1 MVKIEE
7 IIAKAKEY
15 LKELDETKIIKA
27 YEIASLRHKGQKR
40 MSGKP
45 YISHPLNVA
54 YIVADLRLDETSII
68 AALLHDVI
76 EDTGYTSEDIKS
88 EFGEPP
94 AIIVEGLTRIN
105 KLDFQSSME
114 EQAENLRKMLIAMS
128 NDIRIILIKL
138 ADRLHNMRT
147 LSYLDPEKRI
157 EKSKETLDIYA
168 PIAHRLGM
176 SKLKVEFEDLA
187 FMYMNPN
194 QYAEVKQLVAE
205 NQMERAELTDQ
216 IIDKIS
222 QELKAVEIEAEI
234 ISREKHLYS
243 VYHKIAKQGRTFS
256 DIYDLSAI
264 RVIVDSVKECYGAL
278 GIIHSIWK
286 PLPGRFKDFIANP
299 KFNMYQSLHTTIIG
313 PKGIPVEIQIRTWQM
328 HRTAEY
334 GIAAHWRYKEGKKGD
349 EKFDEK
355 LAWLR
360 QILEWQQELSDP
372 KEFMESLKL
381 DLFEDEVFVFT
392 PKGKVLN
399 LPFGSTPVDFAYM
412 IHSDVGNQCVGAKV
426 NHRIVPLEYKLRSGD
441 IVEIITSKSSLG
453 PSRDWLSFVKTA
465 RARNKIKQWFS
476 AEERKLSQNIG
487 REMLGKTLRKQG
499 LSLQN
504 LSMEIIE
511 SVAREMNC
519 DKVEKLYRGI
529 GAGKISPHMVTTKII
544 KEKNKTMNVEE
555 FREAES
561 VEEYVLPVRTRFT
574 RGIKVRGLDEV
585 LIKLARCC
593 NPVPGDKIIG
603 YVTRGQGVSVH
614 RRDCTNLKSLLS
626 DSERLIEVEWNL
638 EQPSIFQVEIQ
649 VEALD
654 RTKLLRDITN
664 VFAEYDINIVSSS
677 ANLKEKVGVM
687 IARFVLEI
695 GNLLLLDNL
704 LASIKKI
711 DSVFDA
717 FRVTPEKESFKSN
730 NKITS

>member
-1 MVKIEE
+1 M
-7 IIAKAKEY
+7 
-15 LKELDETKIIKA
+15 
-27 YEIASLRHKGQKR
+27 
-40 MSGKP
+40 
-45 YISHPLNVA
+45 
-54 YIVADLRLDETSII
+54 
-68 AALLHDVI
+68 
-76 EDTGYTSEDIKS
+76 
-88 EFGEPP
+88 
-94 AIIVEGLTRIN
+94 
-105 KLDFQSSME
+105 
-114 EQAENLRKMLIAMS
+114 
-128 NDIRIILIKL
+128 
-138 ADRLHNMRT
+138 
-147 LSYLDPEKRI
+147 
-157 EKSKETLDIYA
+157 
-168 PIAHRLGM
+168 
-176 SKLKVEFEDLA
+176 
-187 FMYMNPN
+187 
-194 QYAEVKQLVAE
+194 
-205 NQMERAELTDQ
+205 
-216 IIDKIS
+216 
-222 QELKAVEIEAEI
+222 
-234 ISREKHLYS
+234 
-243 VYHKIAKQGRTFS
+243 
-256 DIYDLSAI
+256 
-264 RVIVDSVKECYGAL
+264 
-278 GIIHSIWK
+278 
-286 PLPGRFKDFIANP
+286 
-299 KFNMYQSLHTTIIG
+299 
-313 PKGIPVEIQIRTWQM
+313 
-328 HRTAEY
+328 
-334 GIAAHWRYKEGKKGD
+334 
-349 EKFDEK
+349 
-355 LAWLR
+355 
-360 QILEWQQELSDP
+360 
-372 KEFMESLKL
+372 
-381 DLFEDEVFVFT
+381 
-392 PKGKVLN
+392 LN

>member
-1 MVKIEE
+1 
-7 IIAKAKEY
+7 
-15 LKELDETKIIKA
+15 
-27 YEIASLRHKGQKR
+27 
-40 MSGKP
+40 
-45 YISHPLNVA
+45 
-54 YIVADLRLDETSII
+54 
-68 AALLHDVI
+68 
-76 EDTGYTSEDIKS
+76 
-88 EFGEPP
+88 
-94 AIIVEGLTRIN
+94 
-105 KLDFQSSME
+105 
-114 EQAENLRKMLIAMS
+114 
-128 NDIRIILIKL
+128 
-138 ADRLHNMRT
+138 
-147 LSYLDPEKRI
+147 
-157 EKSKETLDIYA
+157 
-168 PIAHRLGM
+168 
-176 SKLKVEFEDLA
+176 
-187 FMYMNPN
+187 
-194 QYAEVKQLVAE
+194 
-205 NQMERAELTDQ
+205 
-216 IIDKIS
+216 
-222 QELKAVEIEAEI
+222 
-234 ISREKHLYS
+234 
-243 VYHKIAKQGRTFS
+243 
-256 DIYDLSAI
+256 
-264 RVIVDSVKECYGAL
+264 VKECYGAL

-286 PLPGRFKDFIANP
+286 PIPGRFKDFIANP

-511 SVAREMNC
+511 NVAREMNC
-519 DKVEKLYRGI
+519 DKVEKLYQGI

-544 KEKNKTMNVEE
+544 KEKNKTMNLEE

-717 FRVTPEKESFKSN
+717 FRVTPEKESLKSN

>member
-1 MVKIEE
+1 MIKIEE
-7 IIAKAKEY
+7 IIKKAKEY
-15 LKELDETKIIKA
+15 LKELDEAKVIKA
-27 YEIASLRHKGQKR
+27 YESASMSHKGQKR
-40 MSGKP
+40 LSGEP

-76 EDTGYTSEDIKS
+76 EDTGYTSESIKA
-88 EFGEPP
+88 EFGEPI

-147 LSYLDPEKRI
+147 LSNLDPGKRI

-176 SKLKVEFEDLA
+176 SKLKSEFEDLA
-187 FMYMNPN
+187 FLYMNPN
-194 QYAEVKQLVAE
+194 QYEEVKQLVAE
-205 NQMERAELTDQ
+205 NQMERKELTDQ
-216 IIDKIS
+216 IISKIS
-222 QELKAVEIEAEI
+222 QELKAVGIEAEI

-243 VYHKIAKQGRTFS
+243 VYQKIAKQGRTFS

-313 PKGIPVEIQIRTWQM
+313 PMGMPVEIQIRTWQM

-453 PSRDWLSFVKTA
+453 PSRDWLSFIKTA
-465 RARNKIKQWFS
+465 RTRNKIKQWFS
-476 AEERKLSQNIG
+476 AEERKFSQNIG
-487 REMLGKTLRKQG
+487 REMLSKTLRKQG

-504 LSMEIIE
+504 LNMEILE
-511 SVAREMNC
+511 NVALEVNC
-519 DKVEKLYRGI
+519 DKVEKLYQSI

-544 KEKNKTMNVEE
+544 KEKNKTTNVEE
-555 FREAES
+555 VKETES
-561 VEEYVLPVRTRFT
+561 IEEYVLPVRTRFT

-593 NPVPGDKIIG
+593 NPVPGDKVIG

-614 RRDCTNLKSLLS
+614 RRDCTNLKSLIS

-704 LASIKKI
+704 LSSIKKI

>member
-15 LKELDETKIIKA
+15 LKELDEAKVMKA

-40 MSGKP
+40 LSGEP

-54 YIVADLRLDETSII
+54 DIVADLRLDETSVI
-68 AALLHDVI
+68 AALLHDVV
-76 EDTGYTSEDIKS
+76 EDTGYTSENIKS
-88 EFGEPP
+88 EFGESV
-94 AIIVEGLTRIN
+94 AIIVDGLTRIN

-147 LSYLDPEKRI
+147 LSFLDREKRI

-176 SKLKVEFEDLA
+176 SKLKSELEDLA

-194 QYAEVKQLVAE
+194 QYEEVKQLVAE
-205 NQMERAELTDQ
+205 NQMERADLTDR

-222 QELKAVEIEAEI
+222 HELKAFGIEAEI

-243 VYHKIAKQGRTFS
+243 IYQKIAKQGRTFS
-256 DIYDLSAI
+256 DIYDISAI

-313 PKGIPVEIQIRTWQM
+313 PQGIPIEIQIRTWQM

-399 LPFGSTPVDFAYM
+399 LPFGSTSVDFAYM

-453 PSRDWLSFVKTA
+453 PSRDWLSFVRTA

-487 REMLGKTLRKQG
+487 REMLGKALRKQG
-499 LSLQN
+499 LSLQS
-504 LSMEIIE
+504 LGMEILE
-511 SVAREMNC
+511 NVAREMNC
-519 DKVEKLYRGI
+519 DKVEKLYQGI
-529 GAGKISPHMVTTKII
+529 GAGKISPHMVTTKVI
-544 KEKNKTMNVEE
+544 KEKNKTTNVEE
-555 FREAES
+555 VREAES
-561 VEEYVLPVRTRFT
+561 VEEYILPVRTRFT

-593 NPVPGDKIIG
+593 NPVPGDKVVG

-638 EQPSIFQVEIQ
+638 EQPSVFQVEIQ

-664 VFAEYDINIVSSS
+664 VFAEYDTNIVS
-677 ANLKEKVGVM
+677 ANVNLKEKVGVT
-687 IARFVLEI
+687 IARFILEI

-704 LASIKKI
+704 LANIKKI

-717 FRVTPEKESFKSN
+717 FRVTPEKESFKSDK
-730 NKITS
+730 KITS

>member
-7 IIAKAKEY
+7 IIAKAREY
-15 LKELDETKIIKA
+15 LKELDEAKVMKA
-27 YEIASLRHKGQKR
+27 YEIASLHHKGQNR
-40 MSGKP
+40 LSGEP

-54 YIVADLRLDETSII
+54 AIVADLRLDETSII

-76 EDTGYTSEDIKS
+76 EDTGYTLGDFKS
-88 EFGEPP
+88 EFGEQL
-94 AIIVEGLTRIN
+94 AVIVDGLTRIN

-147 LSYLDPEKRI
+147 LSYLDPDKRI
-157 EKSKETLDIYA
+157 KKSKETLDIYA

-176 SKLKVEFEDLA
+176 SKLKSEFEDLA

-194 QYAEVKQLVAE
+194 QYTEIKQLIAE
-205 NQMERAELTDQ
+205 NQMERKELTDQ
-216 IIDKIS
+216 IIEKIS
-222 QELKAVEIEAEI
+222 GELKVVEIEAEI

-243 VYHKIAKQGRTFS
+243 VYQKIAKQGRTFS

-313 PKGIPVEIQIRTWQM
+313 PQGMPVEIQIRTWQM

-334 GIAAHWRYKEGKKGD
+334 GIAAHWRYKEGKRGD

-392 PKGKVLN
+392 PKGKVVN
-399 LPFGSTPVDFAYM
+399 LPFNSTPVDFAYM

-426 NHRIVPLEYKLRSGD
+426 NHRIVPLEYKLKSGD
-441 IVEIITSKSSLG
+441 IVEIITAKSSLG

-465 RARNKIKQWFS
+465 KARNKIRQWFS

-487 REMLGKTLRKQG
+487 REMLSKTLRKQG

-504 LSMEIIE
+504 LSMEILE
-511 SVAREMNC
+511 GVAREMNC
-519 DKVEKLYRGI
+519 DKLEKLYQGI

-544 KEKNKTMNVEE
+544 KEKNKTISADEIKETENI
-555 FREAES
+555 
-561 VEEYVLPVRTRFT
+561 EEYILPVRTRFT

-638 EQPSIFQVEIQ
+638 EQPSAFQVEIQ

-654 RTKLLRDITN
+654 RTKLIRDITN
-664 VFAEYDINIVSSS
+664 VFAEYDLNIVT
-677 ANLKEKVGVM
+677 ANVNLKEKEGVT

-704 LASIKKI
+704 LANIKKI

-717 FRVTPEKESFKSN
+717 FRVTPGKESFKTDK
-730 NKITS
+730 KITS